1 MVFFLWLKVSNRMQ
15 QTGFAMESCQFPSMD
30 LTPTTPCPDDLDAP
44 VAPPYHLRSSPD
56 LPEIFSGLVLGWGW
70 YLEGF
75 WCCGWDLQ
83 KLEGSCPPQG
93 SGLLSAAQ
101 KFLVFWPEMAM
112 RIEKFANNKS
122 LIAFFFTKVS
132 FFFCIGCSH
141 FGKFAQFAFW
151 NTQGTREIILLWLYG
166 MDANDIVGGQKNQ
179 VLVRMFLS
187 PTEMHNF
194 LMEFLSFFHHQGN
207 SCIISTWFIIAREF
221 FASQMGLNNFWS
233 CTQLDLGL
241 FCKVSRLNS
250 PNQGGGWTAE
260 KIHNV

>member
-132 FFFCIGCSH
+132 FFFLHWMLPFWKVRPICLLEHTRDKGNYSSLVVWHGCKWYCGGTEESSSCEDVFEPH
-141 FGKFAQFAFW
+141 WNAQFFD
-151 NTQGTREIILLWLYG
+151 G
-166 MDANDIVGGQKNQ
+166 V
-179 VLVRMFLS
+179 
-187 PTEMHNF
+187 
-194 LMEFLSFFHHQGN
+194 
-207 SCIISTWFIIAREF
+207 FIIFSPPRKFLHYLHVVHHRARI
-221 FASQMGLNNFWS
+221 
-233 CTQLDLGL
+233 
-241 FCKVSRLNS
+241 FCVTN
-250 PNQGGGWTAE
+250 GFE
-260 KIHNV
+260 